1 MKTSAVLFRPWNLVV
16 TSRKTARILP
26 ERVTKGIV
34 FGLAIFA
41 RFVFCGKHPMFKQDY
56 IKSYTSFSLGELNI
70 MPPKLGSCDWETAS
84 KNSICIFILY
94 VSKILYFL
102 HVQGFHFQSF
112 LRGVW
117 GTSYL
122 AIGAQPC
129 FLPKLPTL
137 GGGTM
142 YGTYFH
148 CHSTLYPPWN

>member
-1 MKTSAVLFRPWNLVV
+1 M
-16 TSRKTARILP
+16 
-26 ERVTKGIV
+26 
-34 FGLAIFA
+34 
-41 RFVFCGKHPMFKQDY
+41 
-56 IKSYTSFSLGELNI
+56 GELNI

-84 KNSICIFILY
+84 KKNVCIFVLY

-142 YGTYFH
+142 YGTYFIATAH
-148 CHSTLYPPWN
+148 YTLPETDSSHLKMDDWKTSFLLGMPIFRGYVR